1 MWAGVVKAT
10 PFAGLL
16 GALSVRNLALYATTV
31 TLLAGLLVIGAV
43 WAAAKAWRERAE
55 ARSDEATQLSAE
67 LAEERE
73 QKQAQKAENQ
83 KLHERVLALEKSRDF
98 VAAFEPLTRAIDQ
111 VRADSTHEHE
121 KLQAALEEVVG
132 ALGEIAKGLAANTG
146 VTGALAAGIHAGS
159 AD

>member
-1 MWAGVVKAT
+1 MLAGAVKGVPGA
-10 PFAGLL
+10 AIL
-16 GALSVRNLALYATTV
+16 GALSVQNLALYATV
-31 TLLAGLLVIGAV
+31 VSLLAGVLVISAV

-55 ARSDEATQLSAE
+55 ARSDEATQLAGE
-67 LAEERE
+67 LETR
-73 QKQAQKAENQ
+73 QAENQ
-83 KLHERVLALEKSRDF
+83 KLHERLSALEKSRDF

-111 VRADSTHEHE
+111 ARADSTHEHE
-121 KLQAALEEVVG
+121 KLQAGLSEVVT